1 MTRLLLS
8 LLVIAFFVLCAAGMR
23 RGWRNR
29 QRRQSHLPALPRPP
43 RRHAAAPLLPPA
55 TGVYVGTTT
64 AGDWQDRI
72 AVGGIGLRSS
82 VRMSLYPDGL
92 LLDRTGATPLWIP
105 ADALVDARTDRAL
118 AGKVMGT
125 QGLLVVRW
133 RLGDHADGHLLDTGV
148 RGDDKDGYG
157 EWIDAVHELAR
168 RGAAKAGAQGGDD
181 R

>member
-29 QRRQSHLPALPRPP
+29 QHRQSYLPALPTPP
-43 RRHAAAPLLPPA
+43 ERFTGAVLET

-82 VRMSLYPDGL
+82 VTVRLYAEGL
-92 LLDRTGATPLWIP
+92 LLDRTGAVALWIP
-105 ADALVDARTDRAL
+105 ADALADARTDRAL
-118 AGKVMGT
+118 AGKAMGID
-125 QGLLVVRW
+125 GLLVIRW
-133 RLGDHADGHLLDTGV
+133 RLGEHLLDTGV
-148 RGDDKDGYG
+148 RGDDKDSYG
-157 EWIDAVHELAR
+157 EWIDTIHALAT
-168 RGAAKAGAQGGDD
+168 RGAAPASSQGGDI